1 MILSAFAG
9 SGWITA
15 LAVQEYIDT
24 KEVEC
29 LAKNLYFEARNEST
43 AGQIAV
49 LQTTIN
55 RVGSPLFPDTVCGV
69 VYEGMHIGGYPV
81 RDGCQFSW
89 YCDGISDYP
98 ANRMAYNKS
107 VELSSWILITNKW
120 LPDLTDGALFYHAD
134 YVSPA
139 WSMTKVKTLTI
150 DNHIFYR

>member
-1 MILSAFAG
+1 MQQYVDS
-9 SGWITA
+9 
-15 LAVQEYIDT
+15 V
-24 KEVEC
+24 EVEC

-69 VYEGMHIGGYPV
+69 VYEGMHSGGFPV

-98 ANRMAYNKS
+98 ANRVAYSKS
-107 VELSSWILITNKW
+107 VKLAQWILLTNRW
-120 LPDLTDGALFYHAD
+120 LPDFTDGSIYYHD
-134 YVSPA
+134 S
-139 WSMTKVKTLTI
+139 WM
-150 DNHIFYR
+150 

>member
-1 MILSAFAG
+1 M
-9 SGWITA
+9 
-15 LAVQEYIDT
+15 QEYVDSV
-24 KEVEC
+24 EVEC

-69 VYEGMHIGGYPV
+69 VYEGMHVRGHPV

-98 ANRMAYNKS
+98 TNRVAYSKS
-107 VELSSWILITNKW
+107 VELSQWILLTNRW
-120 LPDLTDGALFYHAD
+120 LPDLTDGSIYYHAD
-134 YVSPA
+134 WMENYPI
-139 WSMTKVKTLTI
+139 WSRTKVKTVQI
-150 DNHIFYR
+150 DQHIFYR